1 MVAGNP
7 GRRRGAYIRTR
18 SAGVKRA
25 FPATGQSGALLRAT
39 VERLHC
45 SEIRRREK
53 RMAVYKHVLV
63 GLDLSPE
70 SRQVMARVE
79 ALLGGSDARISLVH
93 VQEPLSFAYGG
104 DIPVDLG
111 QLQVNLET
119 RARERL
125 TALAAESRLNKPEC
139 HILIGQP
146 AHEMH
151 RFARENGVDL
161 AVVGSYGRH
170 GLALVFGSTANGVLH
185 GATCDVL
192 AVRIQPEKANG

>member
-1 MVAGNP
+1 
-7 GRRRGAYIRTR
+7 
-18 SAGVKRA
+18 
-25 FPATGQSGALLRAT
+25 
-39 VERLHC
+39 
-45 SEIRRREK
+45 
-53 RMAVYKHVLV
+53 MAVYQHVLV

-70 SRQVMARVE
+70 SRQVMRRVE
-79 ALLGGSDARISLVH
+79 ELLATSDARISLIH

-104 DIPVDLG
+104 DIPMDLG
-111 QLQVNLET
+111 QLQVNLEA

-125 TALAAESRLNKPEC
+125 LALAAESSLRKVQC

-151 RFARENGVDL
+151 RFAREQGVDL

-192 AVRIQPEKANG
+192 AVRIQPEQASG